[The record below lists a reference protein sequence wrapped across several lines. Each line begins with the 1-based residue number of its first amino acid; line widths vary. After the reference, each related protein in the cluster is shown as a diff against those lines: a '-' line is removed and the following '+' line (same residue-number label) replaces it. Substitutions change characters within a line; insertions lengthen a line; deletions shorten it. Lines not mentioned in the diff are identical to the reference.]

1 MNIFEKIADWLA
13 EEPVMPP
20 RVGDEDLARGATAVA
35 EAIAAEQAREEAE
48 RQRRKAQEEAE
59 RLRETIHHKT
69 ILSED
74 IRYKSDPGSVSG
86 SASGSGEAWWSR
98 DICPRRAKPNL
109 RAAVLSFPARLLMYV
124 NQRCD
129 GCGKIAYTR
138 SGVSRQIYSR
148 ITSYDDETAEKLT
161 VMKFCIGLQLGRSD
175 ADLLMKSA
183 GYAFSDTIPVDV
195 AFVYAIEHK
204 MWNIHDVS
212 ELLVRNSLPG
222 LKIDS

>member
-1 MNIFEKIADWLA
+1 MNIFETIADWLA
-13 EEPVMPP
+13 DEPAMPT
-20 RVGDEDLARGATAVA
+20 RVGDEDLARGAAAVA
-35 EAIAAEQAREEAE
+35 EAIAAEKAREEAE
-48 RQRRKAQEEAE
+48 LQRRKAQEEEE
-59 RLRETIHHKT
+59 RRRAAIHYKT
-69 ILSED
+69 TVSPNIMF
-74 IRYKSDPGSVSG
+74 KSDSD
-86 SASGSGEAWWSR
+86 AIAGSGGGGRSR
-98 DICPRRAKPNL
+98 SVRRAKPNL
-109 RAAVLSFPARLLMYV
+109 KAAGLLTYV
-124 NQRCD
+124 RERCD

-138 SGVSRQIYSR
+138 AGVSRQIYSR

-183 GYAFSDTIPVDV
+183 GYAFSDTIPADV

-212 ELLVRNSLPG
+212 ELLVRNSMPG

>member
-13 EEPVMPP
+13 DEPAMPP
-20 RVGDEDLARGATAVA
+20 RVGDEDLARGAAVVA
-35 EAIAAEQAREEAE
+35 EAVAAEKAREEAE
-48 RQRRKAQEEAE
+48 RQRRKVQEEAE

-69 ILSED
+69 ILSPD
-74 IRYKSDPGSVSG
+74 IMFKSDPD
-86 SASGSGEAWWSR
+86 AIAGSGGGGRTRS
-98 DICPRRAKPNL
+98 PRRAKPNL

-161 VMKFCIGLQLGRSD
+161 VMKLCIGLQLGRSD

>member
-1 MNIFEKIADWLA
+1 MNIFETIADWLA
-13 EEPVMPP
+13 EEPAMPP
-20 RVGDEDLARGATAVA
+20 RVGDEDLARGAAVVA
-35 EAIAAEQAREEAE
+35 EAIAAEKAREEAE

-59 RLRETIHHKT
+59 RLWETIHHKT
-69 ILSED
+69 ILSPD
-74 IRYKSDPGSVSG
+74 IMFKSDPD
-86 SASGSGEAWWSR
+86 AIAGSGGGGRTRS
-98 DICPRRAKPNL
+98 PRRAKPNL

-212 ELLVRNSLPG
+212 ELLVRNSLSG
-222 LKIDS
+222 LGL

>member
-1 MNIFEKIADWLA
+1 MNIFETIADWLA
-13 EEPVMPP
+13 DEPARPT
-20 RVGDEDLARGATAVA
+20 RVGDEDLARGAAAVA
-35 EAIAAEQAREEAE
+35 EAIAAEKAREEAE
-48 RQRRKAQEEAE
+48 LQRRKAQEEEE
-59 RLRETIHHKT
+59 RRRAAIHYKT
-69 ILSED
+69 TVSPNIMF
-74 IRYKSDPGSVSG
+74 KSDPD
-86 SASGSGEAWWSR
+86 AIAGSGGGGRSR
-98 DICPRRAKPNL
+98 SVRRAKPNL
-109 RAAVLSFPARLLMYV
+109 KAAVLSFPARLLTYV
-124 NQRCD
+124 RERCG

-138 SGVSRQIYSR
+138 AGVSRQIYSR

-183 GYAFSDTIPVDV
+183 GYAFSDTIPADV

-212 ELLVRNSLPG
+212 ELLVRNSMPG